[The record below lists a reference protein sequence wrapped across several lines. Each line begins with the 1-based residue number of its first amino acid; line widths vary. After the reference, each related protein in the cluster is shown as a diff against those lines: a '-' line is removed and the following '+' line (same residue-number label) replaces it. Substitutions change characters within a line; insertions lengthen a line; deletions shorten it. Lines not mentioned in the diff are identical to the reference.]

1 MNQARLTPPGKPRT
15 KLSDIEL
22 RRRLRLPPAP
32 ETEVLERGKALYEGI
47 RKRGGTEEQATLFGL
62 ALMCGL
68 RGEHHPL

>member
-1 MNQARLTPPGKPRT
+1 MNEARLMPPGRRRT

-32 ETEVLERGKALYEGI
+32 ETEVLERGRALYEDI
-47 RKRGGTEEQATLFGL
+47 RARGGTEEQATLFGQ

-68 RGEHHPL
+68 RGEHSVA